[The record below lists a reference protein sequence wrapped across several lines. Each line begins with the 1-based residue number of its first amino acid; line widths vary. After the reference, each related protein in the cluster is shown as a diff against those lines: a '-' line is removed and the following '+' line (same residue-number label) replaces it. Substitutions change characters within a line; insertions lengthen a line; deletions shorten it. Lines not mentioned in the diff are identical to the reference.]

1 MKKYRAIVG
10 EFVFETALH
19 IGQGEEDFGTNAPL
33 RRNLAGELIIPAT
46 TIAGVLRTLATRLAL
61 RLQLDGRNKCFA
73 LCSKSELKDLWQKGE
88 KICGCPV
95 CHLFGELYPSEKS
108 KDEKDGRASRLW
120 VYDSKL
126 LSREKTFVRDGVGI
140 DRTTGV
146 AASAESLKYDTEV
159 IPQGARFKLHLELE
173 QTDENDHKLL
183 AAVLAEW
190 QAGRL
195 WMGGNVG
202 RGLGRSK
209 LEQTHFS
216 ANDLKTHED
225 LLLYLNEEL
234 PEKRGHADDNW
245 LAKQQTGARS
255 ALRSSAAIAPFVEI
269 QFTLSFNGPF
279 LTNDTTLAAFAGYDH
294 VSLLDG
300 LPQKDTTL
308 RPLLPGSALR
318 GALRSHAERIAR
330 TLATRNAFEK
340 AQRDLTKAQHEFL
353 QACPACNPAIESD
366 EKPLTK
372 CDKLLSLAN
381 VSYDKEIRDEQICV
395 SCQLFGSSRRGSRLK
410 IMDAPLSNEPV
421 WKPLDFL
428 AIDRFT
434 GGGLEGAKFDAVA
447 LWRPQFSVSF
457 FLEEPQAWELGW
469 LALVL
474 RDLIDARIP
483 IGFGS
488 AKGFGQAEA
497 TNLKVR
503 CAFGSFDDWN
513 KIIKDFNLELQARQ
527 VEQPFGFYRIAEF
540 DEKAWQQVKMQER
553 VQACVAAFHKKVRD
567 VERSS
572 NALPKLKH
580 DSYFNG
586 VVDKLYPI
594 EEEQYV

>member
-1 MKKYRAIVG
+1 MKTYHAIVG

-19 IGQGEEDFGTNAPL
+19 VGQGESELGTDAPL
-33 RRNLAGELIIPAT
+33 RRNLAGKLIIPAT
-46 TIAGVLRTLATRLAL
+46 TIAGVLRTLATRLGL
-61 RLQLDGRNKCFA
+61 RLHLGGARDKCFA
-73 LCSKSELKDLWQKGE
+73 LCSKPELRKSRPNGDE
-88 KICGCPV
+88 ICGCAV
-95 CHLFGELYPSEKS
+95 CHLFGELYPNEKP
-108 KDEKDGRASRLW
+108 KEANGGRASRLW
-120 VYDSKL
+120 VYDARL
-126 LSREKTFVRDGVGI
+126 LSLEKTFVRDGVGI
-140 DRTTGV
+140 DRTTGA
-146 AASAESLKYDTEV
+146 AASAESLKYDTEI

-173 QTDENDHKLL
+173 HTEENDHKLL

-190 QAGRL
+190 QSGRL

-209 LEQTHFS
+209 LTQADFI
-216 ANDLKTHED
+216 ANDLKTHEN
-225 LLLYLNEEL
+225 LLLYLNEES
-234 PEKRGHADDNW
+234 PEKRGQADATW
-245 LAKQQTGARS
+245 LSSQQDGARS
-255 ALRSSAAIAPFVEI
+255 ALKSSAVSAPPFVEV

-279 LTNDTTLAAFAGYDH
+279 LTNDTMLAAFVGYDH

-300 LPQKDTTL
+300 LPQKGAQI
-308 RPLLPGSALR
+308 RPILPGSALR
-318 GALRSHAERIAR
+318 GVLRSHAERIAR

-340 AQRDLTKAQHEFL
+340 AQKDLKRAQQEFL
-353 QACPACNPAIESD
+353 QSCPACNPAIDKE

-381 VSYDKEIRDEQICV
+381 VSYDQEIREEQICL
-395 SCQLFGSSRRGSRLK
+395 SCQLFGSTRRGSRLK
-410 IMDAPLSNEPV
+410 IMDAPLANEPV

-434 GGGLEGAKFDAVA
+434 GGGLEGAKFAAVA

-469 LALVL
+469 LALVW
-474 RDLIDARIP
+474 RDLIDGCIP

-488 AKGFGQAEA
+488 AKGFGQAAA
-497 TNLKVR
+497 TNFKVR
-503 CAFGSFDDWN
+503 CAFASLDDWN
-513 KIIKDFNLELQARQ
+513 KIASDFNLELQAHQ

-540 DEKAWQQVKMQER
+540 DEIAWQQAKMRER

-567 VERSS
+567 LQRGP
-572 NALPKLKH
+572 NALPELKN

-594 EEEQYV
+594 EEA